1 MTDKVLITGA
11 DGFVGRHL
19 AAYLADEAGAEV
31 LGLDLKPPTSPEPWD
46 RCAYG
51 ECDVLDRDKVFSYV
65 QDFKPDYVFHL
76 AAQSSVRRS
85 WEEPQLTYDVALSG
99 QSNVFDAVRE
109 TGKDTILHVACS
121 AEEYGRVSDE
131 ELPITEKQPLRP
143 ASPYA
148 LSKVMQ
154 YYHAVYNHQ
163 AYGARVVI
171 TRAFNQTGP
180 GQAPQFVV
188 SDFARQI
195 AEVEGGER
203 APVIRVGNLEARRDF
218 SDVRDLVGAYWL
230 LVRKGEP
237 GEVYNVC
244 SGCDESI
251 GEILDTLLSYSKA
264 PIRVEVDP
272 DRMRKADIPVLRGDN
287 TKMRELVDWAPVCA
301 LNRTLVDVLEWWRK
315 EIGSRKGSAQKTGE
329 EE

>member
-1 MTDKVLITGA
+1 MSDKVLITGA

-19 AAYLADEAGAEV
+19 AAYLADEVGTEV
-31 LGLDLKPPTSPEPWD
+31 LGLDLKPARFPEPWD
-46 RCAYG
+46 RCGYG

-65 QDFKPDYVFHL
+65 HGFKPDYVFHL
-76 AAQSSVRRS
+76 AAQSSVRLS
-85 WEEPQLTYDVALSG
+85 WEEPQLTYNIALTG
-99 QSNVFDAVRE
+99 QANIFDAVRD
-109 TGKDTILHVACS
+109 TGRDAVLHVACS
-121 AEEYGRVSDE
+121 AEEYGRVSEDD
-131 ELPITEKQPLRP
+131 LPITERQPLRP

-154 YYHAVYNHQ
+154 YYHAVFNHQ
-163 AYGARVVI
+163 AYGTRVVI

-180 GQAPQFVV
+180 GQAPEFVV

-195 AEVEGGER
+195 AEAEAGDR
-203 APVIRVGNLEARRDF
+203 TPVIRVGNLEARRDF

-230 LVRKGEP
+230 LVQKGKP

-244 SGCDESI
+244 SGCDYSI
-251 GEILDTLLSYSKA
+251 REILDMLLSHSKV

-272 DRMRKADIPVLRGDN
+272 TRMRKADIPVLKGDN

-301 LNRTLVDVLEWWRK
+301 LDRTLEDVLEWWRE
-315 EIGSRKGSAQKTGE
+315 EIRSRKEGGK
-329 EE
+329 